1 LAASDIAVSGN
12 TDGSQSLTL
21 TFADNA
27 FLAGDSFAF
36 GIDIDKFSC
45 IDCFGATP
53 AELAGSLFSF
63 SFSDGYGATAAM
75 SGTSFMADST
85 DIESILPFD
94 TSLLAT
100 PPGFVAPVG
109 VLDPSDPV
117 VVPEPD
123 SFLLVSIGLF
133 ALLYLQRRRS
143 YDDDD
148 GLLLN

>member
-1 LAASDIAVSGN
+1 
-12 TDGSQSLTL
+12 
-21 TFADNA
+21 
-27 FLAGDSFAF
+27 
-36 GIDIDKFSC
+36 
-45 IDCFGATP
+45 
-53 AELAGSLFSF
+53 
-63 SFSDGYGATAAM
+63 M

-100 PPGFVAPVG
+100 PPGFVAPIG

-117 VVPEPD
+117 QLAVVPEPD

-133 ALLYLQRRRS
+133 ALLYLQRRKS
-143 YDDDD
+143 HGDSD